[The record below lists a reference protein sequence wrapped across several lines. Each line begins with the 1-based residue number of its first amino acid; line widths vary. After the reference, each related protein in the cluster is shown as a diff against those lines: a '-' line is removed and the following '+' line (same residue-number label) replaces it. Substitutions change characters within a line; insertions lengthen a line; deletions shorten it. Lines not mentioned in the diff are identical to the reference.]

1 MALKKPGT
9 YPLSKGFLDAV
20 KKCGSATALANRIG
34 VTQQLLSLVS
44 RGQQRISGE
53 LAIKISVE
61 TGVSLTEL
69 IPDRFEK
76 SANRGKTGVSMPPKR
91 RA

>member
-1 MALKKPGT
+1 MVLKKPGT
-9 YPLSKGFLDAV
+9 YPLSQGFRDAV
-20 KKCGSATALANRIG
+20 EKCGSATALANRIG

-61 TGVSLTEL
+61 TGVSLTAL

-76 SANRGKTGVSMPPKR
+76 PANREKTCVQKPPKR